1 MSGVALAHGLALVAG
16 ALAGPAAAAAL
27 GGALRPIAKVVD
39 RLIASAFEGAR
50 TTLAPLRRAASHG
63 SDPSTVERRRLR
75 VAGFVAG
82 AAAGWAIGGGRVALV
97 GSVGIALMLPRVA
110 MWRRVRY
117 GRRVEAGAAA
127 AALSISGALGGGG
140 SIRAAV
146 ASAAH
151 ELDGPIALELRR
163 TAVELD
169 AGASLDVALD
179 GLVTRAP
186 SPSIVLIAAAVQLQR
201 RSGGDL
207 AALLRRIAASIEDEH
222 RAAEE
227 ANAATAQA
235 RVTSAMV
242 LALPQAGVGLAEL
255 ASPGLLGR
263 MLGSP
268 LGASMVVAALG
279 LQAIGALAVRRMARV
294 TV

>member
-1 MSGVALAHGLALVAG
+1 
-16 ALAGPAAAAAL
+16 
-27 GGALRPIAKVVD
+27 
-39 RLIASAFEGAR
+39 
-50 TTLAPLRRAASHG
+50 
-63 SDPSTVERRRLR
+63 
-75 VAGFVAG
+75 
-82 AAAGWAIGGGRVALV
+82 
-97 GSVGIALMLPRVA
+97 MLPRVA
-110 MWRRVRY
+110 MWRRARY

-127 AALSISGALGGGG
+127 AALSISGALAGGG

-163 TAVELD
+163 TAVELE

-207 AALLRRIAASIEDEH
+207 AALLRRIAASLEDEH

-242 LALPQAGVGLAEL
+242 LALPPAGVGLAEL

-268 LGASMVVAALG
+268 LGASLVLAALG